1 LKCSF
6 RKCVDVRLFNLWE
19 EVVSIT
25 ESLTLSDD
33 EDELIWMPSSSGMYS
48 SHSLYSIVNFR
59 GVTPVYV

>member
-25 ESLTLSDD
+25 KSLTLSDD
-33 EDELIWMPSSSGMYS
+33 EDELIWMHSSSGMYS
-48 SHSLYSIVNFR
+48 FHSLYNIVNFR